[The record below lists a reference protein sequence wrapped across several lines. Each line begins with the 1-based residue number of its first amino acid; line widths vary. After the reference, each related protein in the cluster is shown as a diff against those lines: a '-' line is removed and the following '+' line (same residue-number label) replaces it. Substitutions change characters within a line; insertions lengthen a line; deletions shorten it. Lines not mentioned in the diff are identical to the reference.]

1 MSELKHSSM
10 YETYYCLVHIR
21 SSALDFEEYIT
32 NAIYK
37 QCKQNANN
45 VTYK

>member
-1 MSELKHSSM
+1 MSELKHSSV
-10 YETYYCLVHIR
+10 YEIYYHLVHIC

-45 VTYK
+45 VIYK